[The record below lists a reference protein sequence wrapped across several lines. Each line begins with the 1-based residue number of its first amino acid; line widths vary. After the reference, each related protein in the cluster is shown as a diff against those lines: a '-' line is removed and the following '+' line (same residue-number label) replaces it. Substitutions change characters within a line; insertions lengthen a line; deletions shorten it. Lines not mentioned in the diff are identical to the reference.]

1 MLDDSSRVI
10 NTSDGDTDG
19 DSDDSSN
26 KNSGKVIHRALKTKE
41 DIQNYVK
48 HLI

>member
-1 MLDDSSRVI
+1 MLDDSSRI
-10 NTSDGDTDG
+10 ITNEMA
-19 DSDDSSN
+19 DDDLPT
-26 KNSGKVIHRALKTKE
+26 GKVIHRSLKTKE

>member
-1 MLDDSSRVI
+1 MLDDSSRII
-10 NTSDGDTDG
+10 NTSDGD
-19 DSDDSSN
+19 SDDNSDDNLN